1 MPEIEKPTPDPEQL
15 TKLKTELLERWRQ
28 LPVEHQASMALALL
42 HDVVADDLGRWM
54 VDALRLH
61 ATSTFGQLPETATE
75 LPKLDQRLLDQIR
88 GMELLPDELRQLLP
102 PLYANEE
109 LGLDAK
115 AVVKYF
121 TPDSYWTWYASE
133 FDGEDLFFGL
143 VSGHEI
149 ELGYFNLSELAQV
162 RGPMG
167 LPIERDLYFK
177 SKTLGELKQE
187 HEAQRRHWR

>member
-1 MPEIEKPTPDPEQL
+1 MP
-15 TKLKTELLERWRQ
+15 
-28 LPVEHQASMALALL
+28 
-42 HDVVADDLGRWM
+42 
-54 VDALRLH
+54 
-61 ATSTFGQLPETATE
+61 TSTLEN
-75 LPKLDQRLLDQIR
+75 LLLSR
-88 GMELLPDELRQLLP
+88 
-102 PLYANEE
+102 
-109 LGLDAK
+109 AK
-115 AVVKYF
+115 AVLESRMNRKVHVRFGGGLLEKCLAGNSPAAY
-121 TPDSYWTWYASE
+121 PTWYASE